1 MNNSRSGGGVVLAA
15 SGAGGDHPG
24 GGGGRKGMDGHYSS
38 DPGEFKPL
46 PPGIKMAQEPRARPQ
61 RRQRAMSLPN
71 AMDLGFYG
79 TMRSVLTHG
88 ILPQPV
94 MRERGIGFSPSHD
107 GNRRESNEVEVTR
120 VPRVDDVRQQRGIV
134 RRAVENPYHGSL
146 TVALERSSEVQYR
159 PQSDHEVRSGMSLDQ
174 RFAMLGMPDE
184 DVRGVI
190 NARRGNVLGSQ
201 QSVQDA
207 NRRMHG
213 SFSVLAPSSEQ
224 PNQNQ
229 PYEATRGSIRP
240 QDMREV
246 HVPFQHLP
254 DARRVL
260 QDMRRSGQPVFPQLV
275 GVHDTQNLAP
285 RYNTR
290 RGDAVDTTGVT
301 APAYHDTL
309 FDAVGRLGAVDQ
321 HLVRTPVRGN
331 GGALAPMPQG
341 GGRKRS
347 NTI

>member
-146 TVALERSSEVQYR
+146 TVALERSSEMQYR
-159 PQSDHEVRSGMSLDQ
+159 PQSDHEVRSGMSSINGSRCWECRTRTCVASSTRVAGTCSAASNPCRMPIGGCMAVSACSRLRASSRTRISPTKRRVD
-174 RFAMLGMPDE
+174 RSGRRTCARCMFRSSTCRMRAAFCRTCGGAGNRSFRNWSVSTTPRTLPHATTHGGGMP
-184 DVRGVI
+184 
-190 NARRGNVLGSQ
+190 
-201 QSVQDA
+201 
-207 NRRMHG
+207 
-213 SFSVLAPSSEQ
+213 
-224 PNQNQ
+224 
-229 PYEATRGSIRP
+229 SIR
-240 QDMREV
+240 Q
-246 HVPFQHLP
+246 
-254 DARRVL
+254 A
-260 QDMRRSGQPVFPQLV
+260 
-275 GVHDTQNLAP
+275 
-285 RYNTR
+285 
-290 RGDAVDTTGVT
+290 
-301 APAYHDTL
+301 
-309 FDAVGRLGAVDQ
+309 
-321 HLVRTPVRGN
+321 
-331 GGALAPMPQG
+331 
-341 GGRKRS
+341 
-347 NTI
+347 